1 MDFGLG
7 LPNTRKGK
15 DAIWVIVDRF
25 RFIKSAYFL
34 SFKMGK
40 KMDYKAQLC
49 ISQIVRLHGAPLSIV
64 SDRDNRFISKL

>member
-1 MDFGLG
+1 MDFVLG

-25 RFIKSAYFL
+25 IKSAYFL
-34 SFKMGK
+34 SFKKGK

-49 ISQIVRLHGAPLSIV
+49 VSQIMRLHGAPLSIV